1 MEPGGFKDRFAAS
14 PTTNA
19 ALAFASARH
28 AGQYREVDRAP
39 FIAHPI
45 EVAGLLRRDGHPDH
59 VIAAG
64 LLHDLLEKTA
74 TTDAELNRRFG
85 RRIARLVA
93 TVSDDPSIGSYEE
106 RKRDLRDRVARSDSE
121 ALAVYAA
128 DKIAKVREQ
137 AMRAPSRRHDST
149 TRAKLAHYRASLDM
163 LRRVAGDAALVQRL
177 DVELAQLTAPATTEL
192 IVTRAP
198 RPALALIAPT
208 AQVQAS

>member
-1 MEPGGFKDRFAAS
+1 MEPGGFEDRVAAS

-45 EVAGLLRRDGHPDH
+45 EVAWLLSRDGHLEH
-59 VIAAG
+59 VVAAG

-74 TTDAELNRRFG
+74 TTGAELDRLFG
-85 RRIARLVA
+85 RRIARLVT

-106 RKRDLRDRVARSDSE
+106 RKRDLRERVARADVD

-137 AMRAPSRRHDST
+137 AMRAPSRRQDAD

-163 LRRVAGDAALVQRL
+163 LRRVVGEAALVHRL
-177 DVELAQLTAPATTEL
+177 DIELARLTAPATTEL
-192 IVTRAP
+192 AATRAS

-208 AQVQAS
+208 PQVQLS

>member
-1 MEPGGFKDRFAAS
+1 MEPGGFDDRFAGS
-14 PTTNA
+14 PTTKA

-45 EVAGLLRRDGHPDH
+45 EVARLLRHDGHPDH

-74 TTDAELNRRFG
+74 TTSAELHRRFG
-85 RRIARLVA
+85 RRIARLVT
-93 TVSDDPSIGSYEE
+93 TVSDDSTIRDYEE
-106 RKRDLRDRVARSDSE
+106 RKRDLRDRVARADPE

-137 AMRAPSRRHDST
+137 AMQAPSRRHDAN

-163 LRRVAGDAALVQRL
+163 LRRVAGDVALVQRL
-177 DVELAQLTAPATTEL
+177 DVELAELTAPATTEL

>member
-1 MEPGGFKDRFAAS
+1 MKLGGPEDRFAGS
-14 PTTNA
+14 LTTEA

-28 AGQYREVDRAP
+28 AGQYREVDRSP

-45 EVAGLLRRDGHPDH
+45 EVARLLRSDGHPDH

-74 TTDAELNRRFG
+74 TTGAELDRRFG
-85 RRIARLVA
+85 RRIARLVT

-106 RKRDLRDRVARSDSE
+106 RKRDLRDRVARSGSD

-137 AMRAPSRRHDST
+137 AMRAPSRRQDPD

-163 LRRVAGDAALVQRL
+163 LRRIAGDVALVHRL
-177 DVELAQLTAPATTEL
+177 DVELARLTAPATTGPTA
-192 IVTRAP
+192 TRAR

-208 AQVQAS
+208 PRVQVS